1 MRIAIGWAFRV
12 STFIRIRTLAYEVAM
27 NITITLQ
34 TVKMV
39 VAGASENTSSVA
51 ERCAIAGDLLDAIS
65 NVPTAYIR
73 SATIVS
79 NNLINADISC
89 TTWLV

>member
-1 MRIAIGWAFRV
+1 
-12 STFIRIRTLAYEVAM
+12 M
-27 NITITLQ
+27 NIIITLQ

-79 NNLINADISC
+79 TSLIFSDVSFTISQ
-89 TTWLV
+89 V